1 MIGHF
6 QVWEPPHRV
15 VFSWEISASWKP
27 DPSVASEV
35 EVRFIAEG
43 PNVTRVEL
51 EHRKF
56 EALGQEAGEGMRGQV
71 NGGWPGLL
79 ELFKTQAEA

>member
-1 MIGHF
+1 M
-6 QVWEPPHRV
+6 
-15 VFSWEISASWKP
+15 SWDINSQWKP
-27 DPSVASEV
+27 DTKVGSEV

-56 EALGQEAGEGMRGQV
+56 ERMGPEGGASLRKDV
-71 NGGWPGLL
+71 DGGWPGML
-79 ELFKTQAEA
+79 ENFKTEVEKQR